1 MKSNFKGLEMQK
13 WNKPMD
19 KVQKVGEKNGFICLV
34 IMFTPAV
41 TAIEMSKMAL
51 FFFFFFFYLALLVIA
66 MVYWV
71 LRYH

>member
-1 MKSNFKGLEMQK
+1 
-13 WNKPMD
+13 MD

-34 IMFTPAV
+34 IMFTAAV
-41 TAIEMSKMAL
+41 MAIEMSKMAHFLL
-51 FFFFFFFYLALLVIA
+51 FFFALLVIA

>member
-1 MKSNFKGLEMQK
+1 
-13 WNKPMD
+13 MD

>member
-41 TAIEMSKMAL
+41 TAIEMWKMAHFL
-51 FFFFFFFYLALLVIA
+51 HFFYLALLVIA

>member
-1 MKSNFKGLEMQK
+1 
-13 WNKPMD
+13 MD

-51 FFFFFFFYLALLVIA
+51 FFFFFFI
-66 MVYWV
+66 
-71 LRYH
+71 

>member
-1 MKSNFKGLEMQK
+1 
-13 WNKPMD
+13 MD

-34 IMFTPAV
+34 IMFTAAV
-41 TAIEMSKMAL
+41 MAIEMSKMAHFL
-51 FFFFFFFYLALLVIA
+51 LFFFYLALLVIA

>member
-1 MKSNFKGLEMQK
+1 
-13 WNKPMD
+13 MD

-51 FFFFFFFYLALLVIA
+51 FFFFFFFLFSPFSNCYGLLGSEVS
-66 MVYWV
+66 
-71 LRYH
+71 LR